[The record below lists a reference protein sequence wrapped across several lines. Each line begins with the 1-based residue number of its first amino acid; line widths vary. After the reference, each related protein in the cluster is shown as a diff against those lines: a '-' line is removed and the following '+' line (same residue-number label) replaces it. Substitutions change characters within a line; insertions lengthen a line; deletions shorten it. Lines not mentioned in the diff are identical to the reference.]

1 MMFVIHSKPKTDKR
15 KVMMYVN
22 ENVGEFENKGWEFTV
37 HNIKH
42 EDNKKELLE
51 KLPDVK
57 TVPQIWIDD
66 EHIGGYDD
74 LMKWLKNRPGRWWH
88 DHPDLSDT

>member
-1 MMFVIHSKPKTDKR
+1 
-15 KVMMYVN
+15 MYTQDLC
-22 ENVGEFENKGWEFTV
+22 GYCTAASREFENKGWEYTGR
-37 HNIKH
+37 NIKH
-42 EDNKKELLE
+42 EENKKELLE

-74 LMKWLKNRPGRWWH
+74 LMKWLENRPDWWWH
-88 DHPDLSDT
+88 AHPDLSDT

>member
-1 MMFVIHSKPKTDKR
+1 
-15 KVMMYVN
+15 MYTQDLC
-22 ENVGEFENKGWEFTV
+22 GYCTAASREFENKGWEYTGR
-37 HNIKH
+37 NIKH

-57 TVPQIWIDD
+57 TVPQIWIND

-74 LMKWLKNRPGRWWH
+74 LMKWLENRPGRWWH